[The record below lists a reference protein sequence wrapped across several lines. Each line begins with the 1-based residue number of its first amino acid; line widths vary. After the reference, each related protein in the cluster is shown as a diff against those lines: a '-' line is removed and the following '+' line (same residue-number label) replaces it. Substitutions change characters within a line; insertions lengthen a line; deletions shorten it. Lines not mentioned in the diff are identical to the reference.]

1 MTAKKDTTEKS
12 SAKKPAAATSQG
24 ATPQGATPKLKQET
38 IESLTEQSTPAGRKS
53 SLRGWLIVGLVVAA
67 FVGGLAVWPKYAD
80 VLEGY
85 LPADWLPG
93 AGRAEQRSDE
103 IADALDALVAR
114 LADAEKRIAE
124 LTDRPIMPDGVIDQL
139 KGQMTATEQRLDEL
153 SAASIA
159 AVTALAEKVGR
170 VVMAQSE
177 TPPVSDTP
185 ADTPTDTSVVT
196 LPADL
201 DARLAALEAAPREV
215 GVSGDIVDKLNETL
229 EQVHAANLE
238 LQARL
243 ATAEARLTAI
253 ADAEGGGDNA
263 AVLVAASGQLRARIE
278 RGGSFAADLAAVKS
292 LLSDPGVS
300 QALDN
305 IQPHA
310 AGGVESVAALARS
323 FSLIAAG
330 LAKSTDADTADWLA
344 GAWARMAALVSVRR
358 TGEIAGEGNEARVA
372 RAETRLAQGDLAA
385 AVAEAS
391 SLTPASLE
399 RAAGWLAAARA
410 RLAVEDALDQL
421 ARHAVQQMAQ
431 ERKSP

>member
-1 MTAKKDTTEKS
+1 MTIKKELPEKPTAKS
-12 SAKKPAAATSQG
+12 PAHAPAAKA
-24 ATPQGATPKLKQET
+24 KLKQET
-38 IESLTEQSTPAGRKS
+38 VESLTEEATPADRKS
-53 SLRGWLIVGLVVAA
+53 SLRGWLILGLVVAA

-103 IADALDALVAR
+103 IAGALDALVAR

-124 LTDRPIMPDGVIDQL
+124 LSERPIMPDGVIDQL

-185 ADTPTDTSVVT
+185 AVTPAAT

-201 DARLAALEAAPREV
+201 DARLAALEAAPREA

-229 EQVHAANLE
+229 EQVQDANLE

-253 ADAEGGGDNA
+253 VDAEGGSDNA
-263 AVLVAASGQLRARIE
+263 AVLVAASGQLRARIA

-292 LLSDPGVS
+292 LLSDPSVS
-300 QALDN
+300 QAMDN

-310 AGGVESVAALARS
+310 AGGVASVEALARR

-330 LAKSTDADTADWLA
+330 LATSVSVDKSDWLA
-344 GAWARMAALVSVRR
+344 RAWARLAALVSVRR
-358 TGEIAGEGNEARVA
+358 TGEVSGDGNEARVA
-372 RAETRLAQGDLAA
+372 RAEARLAQGDLAA
-385 AVAEAS
+385 AVAEVSA
-391 SLTPASLE
+391 LTSASLE
-399 RAAGWLAAARA
+399 RAGDWLAAAQA
-410 RLAVEDALDQL
+410 RLAVEAALDQL
-421 ARHAVQQMAQ
+421 SRHAVQRMAQ
-431 ERKSP
+431 GRKSP